1 MPTSF
6 LNTMT
11 ALPIR
16 WVICLCA
23 DWCGV
28 CRDYRAVLNKVAAGH
43 ADSRFAWIDIEDDA
57 HWVGEMDIET
67 FPTLLV
73 ADTQGIF
80 FLGPLTP
87 HAVTVSRLLTSL
99 QTPDVKKQGHT
110 APTQKLLD
118 ALPTLS
124 ELWL

>member
-28 CRDYRAVLNKVAAGH
+28 CRDYRAVLNKVAPGH
-43 ADSRFAWIDIEDDA
+43 AESRFAWIDIEDDA
-57 HWVGEMDIET
+57 RWVGEMDIET

-99 QTPDVKKQGHT
+99 QTPDVKKQVHT

-118 ALPTLS
+118 ALPTLP

>member
-1 MPTSF
+1 MPTPSQ
-6 LNTMT
+6 NSTDV
-11 ALPIR
+11 LPIR

-28 CRDYRAVLNKVAAGH
+28 CRDYKAVFNKVSAGH
-43 ADSRFAWIDIEDDA
+43 ATSRFAWLDIEDDA

-73 ADTQGIF
+73 ADSQGVF

-87 HAVTVSRLLTSL
+87 HVVTVSRLLTSL
-99 QTPDVKKQGHT
+99 QMADVKRQVHT
-110 APTQKLLD
+110 AVTQKLLD
-118 ALPTLS
+118 ALPTQPA
-124 ELWL
+124 LWL

>member
-1 MPTSF
+1 MPTS
-6 LNTMT
+6 LHNTAT
-11 ALPIR
+11 GSSIR

-28 CRDYRAVLNKVAAGH
+28 CRDYRAVLNKVAAEH
-43 ADSRFAWIDIEDDA
+43 ANSRFAWIDIEDDA

-73 ADTQGIF
+73 ADRQGIF

-99 QTPDVKKQGHT
+99 QTTDAKKQVHT
-110 APTQKLLD
+110 GQTQKLLD
-118 ALPTLS
+118 ALPTLP